1 MTPAQI
7 KILMGYILA
16 VVYVLF
22 AIGIA
27 LVAYKLGMSK
37 KYTRKIVHILVGA
50 EWIILSHFMGAS
62 YHFLVVCVV
71 FTAALALSYFKKLL
85 PAMSSDAENDPGTV
99 YYGISMTILSAISL
113 FIPEMMLPFGI
124 GVFCTSV
131 GDGVAG
137 IVGQLIRCKNPKIY
151 RNKTLF
157 GTLANLLSSF
167 LVALSFKLIYT
178 ELPLTVWQCLFIAI
192 LSAGLEL
199 VGAFGL
205 DNLYVSIG
213 IAFFAYALAFLP
225 GTHLYVIPIITAPYI
240 VALVLERRALTG
252 FGLIMALILDFIVS
266 FVFQNF
272 GFLVLISFFCGA
284 LIVDKIKKS
293 RKREDTITLKE
304 GTRDLIQVIAN
315 GLIPLV
321 MAVMYSYT
329 RHFGFL
335 VAYVATLAEAFADTV
350 ASGFGVFSKST
361 YDIFKL
367 RKCECGISGG
377 VSLVGTISGIFGAAA
392 LSLYLAI
399 FDWRLV
405 LISSAT
411 AFLGVVF
418 DSFLGSLFQIK
429 FKCGVCGKITERHT
443 HCDTPTKQV
452 GGFAFFDNDVVNLL
466 SGAFTAIITVVTCYV
481 VF

>member
-7 KILMGYILA
+7 KILMGYVLA

-27 LVAYKLGMSK
+27 LVAYKLGLSK

-50 EWIILSHFMGAS
+50 EWIILSYFMGPS
-62 YHFLVVCVV
+62 YHFLIVCVA
-71 FTAALALSYFKKLL
+71 FTLALALSYFKKLL

-99 YYGISMTILSAISL
+99 YYGLSMTILSLITL
-113 FIPEMMLPFGI
+113 FVPKMMLPFGI

-137 IVGQLIRCKNPKIY
+137 IVGQLVRRHNPKIY
-151 RNKTLF
+151 RNKTLY

-167 LVALSFKLIYT
+167 LVALTFKLIFYMS
-178 ELPLTVWQCLFIAI
+178 LTIWQCLFIAI

-199 VGAFGL
+199 VGAYGL
-205 DNLYVSIG
+205 DNLYVSVG
-213 IAFFAYALAFLP
+213 IAIFAYALIYLP
-225 GTHLYVIPIITAPYI
+225 DTHLYVIPIITAPYI
-240 VALVLERRALTG
+240 VALVLERRALTHL
-252 FGLIMALILDFIVS
+252 GLIMALIMDFIVS

-272 GFLVLISFFCGA
+272 GFLVLISFFVGA
-284 LIVDKIKKS
+284 LVVDKIKK
-293 RKREDTITLKE
+293 RRQRVDTITLKE

-321 MAVMYSYT
+321 MAIMYSYT

-335 VAYVATLAEAFADTV
+335 IAYVATLSEAFADTV
-350 ASGFGVFSKST
+350 ASGFGVFSKNT
-361 YDIFKL
+361 YDIFKM

-377 VSLVGTISGIFGAAA
+377 VSLIGTIAGFVGSAL
-392 LSLYLAI
+392 LSLYLLI
-399 FDWRLV
+399 FNWRLA
-405 LISSAT
+405 LLSTAT

-429 FKCGVCGKITERHT
+429 FKCRVCGKITEKHN
-443 HCDTPTKQV
+443 HCDSPTTQV
-452 GGFAFFDNDVVNLL
+452 AGFAFFDNDVVNLL
-466 SGAFTAIITVVTCYV
+466 SGAFTAIITVVV
-481 VF
+481 SFIIL